1 MTNREDGR
9 VTNDDRGR
17 VQEAAP
23 DTFPG
28 STRLIGP
35 VQRLLQRVRAFDR
48 RRPMVWNGLPAASW
62 VLFAVLDVTSGGWRT
77 VALDPNVSGTL
88 VLAMSVAFSAPL
100 LWRRTHPL
108 AVLAFMAPVSLVNAW
123 SGAVIQAA
131 HLQEIAV
138 FNIALRL
145 PARALAWAGALV
157 VAPLLAGAVRHPR
170 SWDPLIAPH
179 LWAFALAALLG
190 IVVRTRKEYTEAL
203 VDRAHR
209 LELER
214 DQQALLAAAAERTRI
229 AREMHDIIGH
239 NLSVITGLADGGAY
253 AAARSPERAAQA
265 LEAIGTTSRQALTE
279 LRRLLG
285 VLRDHPTEADR
296 APQPTLDDL
305 AELLTGVRTA
315 GLPVCLNVHGTPP
328 PVPPTAGRQ
337 LTVYRVVQE
346 ALTNTL
352 KHGGTTP
359 SPTAEVTLTYGP
371 AELEVLVTDTGTATD
386 TVTGADAGTDTGS
399 GPTGRGRGSSGQGIT
414 GMRERASLYDGTL
427 EAGPLPAS
435 APTPGWQVRLRLPL
449 ADNPS

>member
-1 MTNREDGR
+1 MTH
-9 VTNDDRGR
+9 DDRSRGR
-17 VQEAAP
+17 NTAP
-23 DTFPG
+23 
-28 STRLIGP
+28 GP
-35 VQRLLQRVRAFDR
+35 TQLTGHIQRLLQHVRAFDR
-48 RRPMVWNGLPAASW
+48 RRPMIWNGLLAMAW
-62 VLFAVLDVTSGGWRT
+62 VQFAVLDVTSGGWRT

-88 VLAMSVAFSAPL
+88 VLAMSIAFSAPL

-123 SGAVIQAA
+123 SGAVVQAA
-131 HLQEIAV
+131 HLQEIVV

-145 PARALAWAGALV
+145 PARALAWAGTLV
-157 VAPLLAGAVRHPR
+157 LAPLLAGAVQHPR
-170 SWDPLIAPH
+170 SWDPLIVPH
-179 LWAFALAALLG
+179 VWAFTLAALLG

-214 DQQALLAAAAERTRI
+214 DQQARLAAAAERTRI

-253 AAARSPERAAQA
+253 AAAKSPERATQA

-285 VLRDHPTEADR
+285 VLRDHPVEADR
-296 APQPTLDDL
+296 APQPTLDDM
-305 AELLTGVRTA
+305 AELLAGVRTA
-315 GLPVCLNVHGTPP
+315 GLPVRLHTRGTPP

-352 KHGGTTP
+352 KHGGTAP
-359 SPTAEVTLTYGP
+359 PPTAEVTLTYGA
-371 AELEVLVTDTGTATD
+371 AELEVLITDTGRGTRPGTTTSTDTGTGTGTAT
-386 TVTGADAGTDTGS
+386 GPAGHD
-399 GPTGRGRGSSGQGIT
+399 RGNGGQGIA

-427 EAGPLPAS
+427 ETGPRPGPAP
-435 APTPGWQVRLRLPL
+435 APGWQVRLRLPL
-449 ADNPS
+449 EDNPS

>member
-1 MTNREDGR
+1 M
-9 VTNDDRGR
+9 
-17 VQEAAP
+17 
-23 DTFPG
+23 
-28 STRLIGP
+28 I
-35 VQRLLQRVRAFDR
+35 
-48 RRPMVWNGLPAASW
+48 WNGLLAMAW
-62 VLFAVLDVTSGGWRT
+62 VQFAVLDVTSGGWRT

-88 VLAMSVAFSAPL
+88 VLAMSIAFSAPL

-123 SGAVIQAA
+123 SGAVVQAA
-131 HLQEIAV
+131 HLQEIVV

-145 PARALAWAGALV
+145 PARALAWAGTLV
-157 VAPLLAGAVRHPR
+157 LAPLLAGAVQHPR
-170 SWDPLIAPH
+170 SWDPLIVPH
-179 LWAFALAALLG
+179 VWAFTLAALLG

-214 DQQALLAAAAERTRI
+214 DQQARLAAAAERTRI

-253 AAARSPERAAQA
+253 AAAKSPERASQA

-285 VLRDHPTEADR
+285 VLRDHPVEADR
-296 APQPTLDDL
+296 APQPTLDDM
-305 AELLTGVRTA
+305 AELLAGVRTA
-315 GLPVCLNVHGTPP
+315 GLPVRLHTRGTPP

-352 KHGGTTP
+352 KHGGTAP
-359 SPTAEVTLTYGP
+359 PPTAEVTLTYGA
-371 AELEVLVTDTGTATD
+371 AELEVLITDTGRGTRPGTTTSTDTGTGTGTAT
-386 TVTGADAGTDTGS
+386 GPAGHD
-399 GPTGRGRGSSGQGIT
+399 RGNGGQGIA

-427 EAGPLPAS
+427 ETGPRPGPAP
-435 APTPGWQVRLRLPL
+435 APGWQVRLRLPL
-449 ADNPS
+449 EDNPS